1 MSTTKRNS
9 ALVLGLVT
17 TFSIVGVYSLSGG
30 SKSSAA
36 ANKVATHKTPEP
48 VARNLDTQV
57 KLSTSTDLG
66 IPRPGMVL
74 EAGRTAIVI
83 TDPQNDFLSPDGV
96 AWGVVGESVTENG
109 TVDNIHALF
118 ETARDLNL
126 PVFVSPHYY
135 YPHDHQWKF
144 EGALESLMHNINM
157 FDRKGELSCDHFHGS
172 GADWLE
178 QYKPYIEGDNVIV
191 TSPHKVYG
199 PESNDLVL
207 QLRKRGIE
215 KIILAGMSA
224 NLCTESHMRELIE
237 QGFEVTV
244 VQDATAGAK
253 TPAGDSHKVAVAN
266 YHYIAS
272 AVVTTE
278 EALEG
283 LRKAFVGSS
292 SK

>member
-1 MSTTKRNS
+1 MSTTKRNVS
-9 ALVLGLVT
+9 LVLGFTATLAA
-17 TFSIVGVYSLSGG
+17 VGVYLLSGG
-30 SKSSAA
+30 ANSSAA
-36 ANKVATHKTPEP
+36 SNESAKHVVPEP
-48 VARNLDTQV
+48 RAQNLDSAV
-57 KLSTSTDLG
+57 KLVTSVDVG

-74 EAGRTAIVI
+74 DAGRTAIVI
-83 TDPQNDFLSPDGV
+83 TDPQNDFLSPSGV
-96 AWGVVGESVTENG
+96 AWGVVGDSVTENG
-109 TVDNIHALF
+109 TVANIQALF
-118 ETARDLNL
+118 ATARDLNL

-144 EGALESLMHNINM
+144 EGALESLMHSINM
-157 FDRKGELSCDHFHGS
+157 FDRVDALSCDHFKGS

-178 QYKPYIEGDNVIV
+178 QYKPFIEGDNVIV

-199 PESNDLVL
+199 PETNDLVL

-215 KIILAGMSA
+215 KIVLAGMSA

-278 EALEG
+278 EAVAG
-283 LRKAFVGSS
+283 LREAFVDASS
-292 SK
+292 N